1 MVAYQPSA
9 YAPFMLSTTFKSSI
23 QSLGH
28 MKQANEDHS
37 HEELLRV
44 NKAEEYA
51 IFGIIPKPKKA
62 GIVKVADGAN

>member
-1 MVAYQPSA
+1 
-9 YAPFMLSTTFKSSI
+9 
-23 QSLGH
+23 